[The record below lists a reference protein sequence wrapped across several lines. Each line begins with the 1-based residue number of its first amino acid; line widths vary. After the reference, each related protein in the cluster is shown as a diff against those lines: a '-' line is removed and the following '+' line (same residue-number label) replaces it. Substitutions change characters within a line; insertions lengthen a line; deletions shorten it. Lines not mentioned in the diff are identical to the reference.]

1 MEHQIYRI
9 ELDVLKPLLAAIPKP
24 LVIIKGFIEFKMCIF
39 RLQRTVIKLWLFD
52 VAEAVKI
59 QFLTACSSPYLQ
71 VNINIV
77 LIYLHIV
84 LNPLSVFSSKKH
96 STRSAYF

>member
-1 MEHQIYRI
+1 MEHPIYRM
-9 ELDVLKPLLAAIPKP
+9 ELDVLKPLLAAIPKH
-24 LVIIKGFIEFKMCIF
+24 LVIKGFIEFKMCIF
-39 RLQRTVIKLWLFD
+39 RLQKTVIKLWLFD